1 MFDFLDSDWFNIAL
15 EVIFIILIS
24 YDIKKYIETKK
35 REYIVNIVLT
45 IGFAVWTLY
54 PYYNSYVGWD
64 EKQKAEMI
72 STCKSDNNASLCECV
87 DEKIFKEYTYDE
99 YKAADKNGSDFLEF
113 IKETKEE
120 CADDSWF

>member
-54 PYYNSYVGWD
+54 PYYNSYFGWD

-72 STCKSDNNASLCECV
+72 SICKSDNNASLCECV

-99 YKAADKNGSDFLEF
+99 YKVADKNGSDFQEF